1 MAKALAGAGA
11 VHRVG
16 VRSKFAKACPPYFTS
31 PRLRE
36 EVKEAAVAFRTNILS
51 ADLDRPYPPAVARVH
66 AVIDD
71 VAAVIIIIRIVVVI
85 GEGSKTESQEAM
97 PMKSAGEATMEPA
110 TVEPATVEA
119 ATVEA
124 AAVEAAAS
132 KATVTAAS
140 AAMTTS
146 AAAMS
151 KCRCR
156 LNQADSRQCEQSHYP
171 FAYHVCLHDLKSP
184 TKHETP
190 SQLEYSTTKKPD
202 G

>member
-1 MAKALAGAGA
+1 
-11 VHRVG
+11 
-16 VRSKFAKACPPYFTS
+16 
-31 PRLRE
+31 LRE

-124 AAVEAAAS
+124 AAVEAAAVEAAAS

-140 AAMTTS
+140 AAMTT

>member
-1 MAKALAGAGA
+1 
-11 VHRVG
+11 
-16 VRSKFAKACPPYFTS
+16 
-31 PRLRE
+31 LRE

-110 TVEPATVEA
+110 TVEA

-132 KATVTAAS
+132 KATVTAS
-140 AAMTTS
+140 AAMTTA